1 MRARVQ
7 LGTQVVDVDRVVLQR
22 AWNGEYAS
30 VWRGPEALAE
40 TPSADGRG
48 PAVDWV
54 HAHLPGYGG
63 PAVLDAQMREAVR
76 AFQQSHGLSTDG
88 VVGPE
93 TLLALGA
100 RDPGPRLRTSLD

>member
-1 MRARVQ
+1 MRR
-7 LGTQVVDVDRVVLQR
+7 
-22 AWNGEYAS
+22 
-30 VWRGPEALAE
+30 RGPETLTE
-40 TPSADGRG
+40 TLTPDGRG

-54 HAHLPGYGG
+54 RAHLPDYGG

-88 VVGPE
+88 GVGPE

-100 RDPGPRLRTSLD
+100 RDPGPSLRTSLD